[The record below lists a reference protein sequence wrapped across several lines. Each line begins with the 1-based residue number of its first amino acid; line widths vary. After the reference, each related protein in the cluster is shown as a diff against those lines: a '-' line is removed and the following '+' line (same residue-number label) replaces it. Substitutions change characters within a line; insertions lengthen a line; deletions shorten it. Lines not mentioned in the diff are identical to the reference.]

1 MQAKNTPV
9 SEREQFAMSN
19 TFSFDLVSPERLL
32 VSREVGMLTIP
43 GEEGEFGV
51 LPGHAPLVSS
61 LRTGIISVHDNGQ
74 LSDRIF
80 VAGGFAEVSPERCT
94 VLAEEAVPLSELDRA
109 TLEAD
114 IKKLNEELLV
124 AEGEAR
130 TVIEARIART
140 GAKLAVLAGH

>member
-1 MQAKNTPV
+1 
-9 SEREQFAMSN
+9 MSN